1 MDKSYFYYGGLQNCI
16 TRSIGIIAYLV
27 GKNMCAEFIWD
38 LGRTE
43 LGNRKKPTGGGRGE
57 SDVDLKNKQKP
68 KKLSKGSP

>member
-1 MDKSYFYYGGLQNCI
+1 
-16 TRSIGIIAYLV
+16 V